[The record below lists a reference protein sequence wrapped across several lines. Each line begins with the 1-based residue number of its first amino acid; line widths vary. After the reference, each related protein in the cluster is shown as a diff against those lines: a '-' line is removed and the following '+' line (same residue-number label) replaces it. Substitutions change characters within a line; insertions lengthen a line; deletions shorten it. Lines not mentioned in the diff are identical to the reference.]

1 MDINDSIDFV
11 YRQDDLCRD
20 TTIEIG
26 NESPRIV
33 CRLDAWCGLEK
44 ELSIIH
50 YRRPGKSICMRNDF
64 VMIYTKL
71 NSANVTYLN
80 KDGWME
86 SEEEFF
92 QFSLLHNVLELSY
105 DSYKKLR
112 ILHERY
118 L

>member
-11 YRQDDLCRD
+11 YRLDDVYRD

-26 NESPRIV
+26 DELPRVV
-33 CRLDAWCGLEK
+33 CRLDAWCGLAT

-50 YRRPGKSICMRNDF
+50 YGSPGKSICMRNDF

-112 ILHERY
+112 ILQGRY